1 MMNSTIP
8 QTELKTYHWT
18 WQGQTI
24 GVTYEVGGSGQPLL
38 LLPAFSTV
46 SSRTEVAEVARLL
59 ADQYQTIALDW
70 PGFGDSDRL
79 KLNYAPN
86 LYQQF
91 LQDFLQD
98 CCPQPVILLAAG
110 HSAGY
115 ALQAI
120 QQQPGACQ
128 RLILVAPTWRGPLP
142 TMLKGQRSWFQLL
155 RALVGT
161 PILGQFLYQL
171 NTTKGFLRMMYGRH
185 VYANPQNITAELID
199 RKQRISQQPG
209 ARFGPVA
216 FVTGGLDPVADRAS
230 FHQRFQGLNFPILIL
245 IGADSPPK
253 SLGEMQAM
261 AELPGVTSQTIP
273 GTLGMS
279 EESAAL
285 VATAIHQWCLANPT
299 IC

>member
-1 MMNSTIP
+1 MTSTAP
-8 QTELKTYHWT
+8 KTELKIYDWT
-18 WQGQTI
+18 WQGQSI
-24 GVTYEVGGSGQPLL
+24 QVTYEVGGRGQPLL

-46 SSRTEVAEVARLL
+46 SSRTEVTEVARLL
-59 ADQYQTIALDW
+59 ADKYQTIALDW
-70 PGFGDSDRL
+70 PGFGDSDRA
-79 KLNYAPN
+79 KLNYAPD

-91 LQDFLQD
+91 ISDFLRD

-120 QQQPGACQ
+120 QHQPGVCQ
-128 RLILVAPTWRGPLP
+128 SLILVAPTWRGPLP
-142 TMLKGQRSWFQLL
+142 TMLQGQRPWFQLL
-155 RALVGT
+155 RDLVRT
-161 PILGQFLYQL
+161 PLLGQFLYQL

-185 VYANPQNITAELID
+185 VYANPANITAELID
-199 RKQRISQQPG
+199 RKQRIAQQPG

-216 FVTGGLDPVADRAS
+216 FVTGGLDPVVDRAS
-230 FHQRFQGLNFPILIL
+230 FHQLFPGLNLPILVL

-261 AELPGVTSQTIP
+261 AELPGVTGQTLP

-285 VATAIHQWCLANPT
+285 VATAIRQW
-299 IC
+299 I

>member
-1 MMNSTIP
+1 MTSTIP
-8 QTELKTYHWT
+8 NTQIKAYDWT
-18 WQGQTI
+18 WQGQSI
-24 GVTYEVGGSGQPLL
+24 RATYEVGGSGQPLL

-46 SSRTEVAEVARLL
+46 SSRTEVMEVARLL
-59 ADQYQTIALDW
+59 ADAYQTIALDW
-70 PGFGDSDRL
+70 PGFGDSDRA

-91 LQDFLQD
+91 LQDFLRD

-120 QQQPGACQ
+120 QHQPSACQ

-142 TMLKGQRSWFQLL
+142 TMLQGQRPWFQLL
-155 RALVGT
+155 RDLVNT

-185 VYANPQNITAELID
+185 VYANPANITPELID
-199 RKQRISQQPG
+199 RKQQISQQPG

-216 FVTGGLDPVADRAS
+216 FVTGGLDPVVDRAS
-230 FHQRFQGLNFPILIL
+230 FHQLFQGLSLPILVL
-245 IGADSPPK
+245 IGAASPPK

-261 AELPGVTSQTIP
+261 AELPSVTSQTLP

-285 VATAIHQWCLANPT
+285 VATAIRQWL
-299 IC
+299 

>member
-1 MMNSTIP
+1 MTSTAP
-8 QTELKTYHWT
+8 KTELKIYDWT
-18 WQGQTI
+18 WQGQSI
-24 GVTYEVGGSGQPLL
+24 QVTYEVGGRGQPLL

-46 SSRTEVAEVARLL
+46 SSRTEVMEVARLL
-59 ADQYQTIALDW
+59 ADKYQTIALDW
-70 PGFGDSDRL
+70 PGFGDSQRA
-79 KLNYAPN
+79 KLNYAPD

-91 LQDFLQD
+91 LADFLRD

-120 QQQPGACQ
+120 QHQPRTCQ
-128 RLILVAPTWRGPLP
+128 GLILVAPTWRGPLP
-142 TMLKGQRSWFQLL
+142 TMLQGQRPWFQLL
-155 RALVGT
+155 RDLVRT

-185 VYANPQNITAELID
+185 VYANPANITAELID
-199 RKQRISQQPG
+199 RKQRIAQQPG
-209 ARFGPVA
+209 ARFGPVS
-216 FVTGGLDPVADRAS
+216 FVTGGLDPVVDRAS
-230 FHQRFQGLNFPILIL
+230 FHQLFPGLNLPILVL

-261 AELPGVTSQTIP
+261 AELPGVTGQTLP

-285 VATAIHQWCLANPT
+285 VATAIRQW
-299 IC
+299 I

>member
-1 MMNSTIP
+1 MTITVP
-8 QTELKTYHWT
+8 PTEIKTYDWT
-18 WQGQTI
+18 WQGQSIRT
-24 GVTYEVGGSGQPLL
+24 TYEVGGSGQPLL

-46 SSRTEVAEVARLL
+46 SSRTEVMEVARLL
-59 ADQYQTIALDW
+59 VDEYQTIALDW
-70 PGFGDSDRL
+70 PGFGDSDRA
-79 KLNYAPN
+79 KLNYAPD

-91 LQDFLQD
+91 LQDFLRD

-120 QQQPGACQ
+120 QHQPSACQ

-142 TMLKGQRSWFQLL
+142 TMLDGQRPWFQLL
-155 RALVGT
+155 QNLVRT
-161 PILGQFLYQL
+161 PLLGQFLYQL

-185 VYANPQNITAELID
+185 VYADPANITAELID
-199 RKQRISQQPG
+199 RKQRITQQPG

-216 FVTGGLDPVADRAS
+216 FVTGGLDPVVDRAS
-230 FHQRFQGLNFPILIL
+230 CHQLFQGLNLPILVI

-261 AELPGVTSQTIP
+261 AALPGVTGQTLP

-285 VATAIHQWCLANPT
+285 VATAIHQW
-299 IC
+299 I